1 MIILQ
6 TSMISFHFTEAPD
19 FQHAFQF
26 CFSGLFT
33 GLLTTAITR
42 LQTMYLSN
50 PPVKTQLR
58 IFQDPAVSLFHTAY
72 LLGP

>member
-6 TSMISFHFTEAPD
+6 TLMISFHFTEAPD

-42 LQTMYLSN
+42 LQTM
-50 PPVKTQLR
+50 
-58 IFQDPAVSLFHTAY
+58 
-72 LLGP
+72 